1 MKVAHVLTLGLTLLA
16 APALAAGLPASAT
29 ATAATSPTAAESI
42 DAGLEALT
50 RGDNS
55 AAVAAFRLA
64 VHADP
69 DDRAARRLLADSLR
83 RVDRCQDALTQYQL
97 LQSSGTDDDARRGEV
112 GCLRALN
119 QNETALRIVQDVAAR
134 HPAQDGQ
141 RDALGQWAAAEL
153 ASLAQAPRGAP
164 APGAATAVP
173 VVSVPTA
180 AGDAPQRADSD
191 SPEAMDAQGEAF
203 FAAGKYGDAAAW
215 FGLSSEAAP
224 TAERSWRLAMARL
237 GAGDLL
243 AALVAVDQTL
253 ARDPRHAGALKTRPM
268 LAEWVRNR
276 GKSGTAVPMVPMG
289 RSIRMAVLQAL
300 VDGDDVLARQLLPLW
315 RNGPEKGIVAE
326 LVQAELWLRDNRL
339 ADADKV
345 LRAIL
350 ARKPGHP
357 GALKALA
364 EVVILRGEF
373 MQARAMLNLPILRKT
388 PGEDPNADLY
398 RFMLRRRGEWQQQIR
413 MAVDPGVKPLPA
425 LSQQLAEMQ
434 PPPPPEEPV
443 APPPPPPPP
452 EPVKAKH
459 VGKKLDRTI
468 HRPAVPKALMTHV
481 QKSATGKHAKKS
493 KKSGK

>member
-1 MKVAHVLTLGLTLLA
+1 MKVAHVLTLGLTFLA
-16 APALAAGLPASAT
+16 APALAAGLPAAAT
-29 ATAATSPTAAESI
+29 TTAAKAPTAAESI

-97 LQSSGTDDDARRGEV
+97 LQSSGADDDARRGEV

-119 QNETALRIVQDVAAR
+119 QNDTALRIVQDVAAR
-134 HPAQDGQ
+134 HPAKDGQ
-141 RDALGQWAAAEL
+141 RDALGEWAAAEL
-153 ASLAQAPRGAP
+153 ASLAQVAP
-164 APGAATAVP
+164 ATRATAAVP
-173 VVSVPTA
+173 VKSLPKA
-180 AGDAPQRADSD
+180 ADDTPQRADSD

-253 ARDPRHAGALKTRPM
+253 ARDPKHAGALKTRPM

-276 GKSGTAVPMVPMG
+276 GKSGTAVPMIPAG

-315 RNGPEKGIVAE
+315 RSGPEKGIVAE

-339 ADADKV
+339 TDADKV

-373 MQARAMLNLPILRKT
+373 MQARAMLNLPVLRKT

-425 LSQQLAEMQ
+425 LSQQLAEMEP

-443 APPPPPPPP
+443 APPPPPPP
-452 EPVKAKH
+452 EPAKAKH
-459 VGKKLDRTI
+459 AGKKLDRTI
-468 HRPAVPKALMTHV
+468 HRPAVPKALMTRVH
-481 QKSATGKHAKKS
+481 KPAPAKHAKKS